1 MASKVYLQGGLFDR
15 DSMQTRIKTNRIS
28 AIERVLGYII
38 GPGFVYLQNSTTNS
52 LRELFFMDVIRINEV
67 YGSPYTYMILTIVTT
82 AIGLLFGFYLNHLTE
97 NTVSRAGRFRP
108 WVLIGNVLMAVSGFL
123 MFWSPFEF
131 GTTAH
136 LVWLYV
142 ASILY
147 TSISIPMYSLSTFVT
162 STCSR
167 NVLERNS
174 LTTLSSSVRV
184 MIAGTFGAMVITGI
198 IYPSILQ
205 HDLTGKSWTAVIGV
219 CSVLCIIAAF
229 VEYFYTRERVTE
241 ENMKVLEDQSGQD
254 VVTIPLKE
262 QFRLLLHNKYFIL
275 AMVVLIGSTFYDALQ
290 GGNARVNMI
299 TYILGGNEQ
308 NGFQM
313 LYLLASMQPMAIG
326 AVVVPI
332 IARKVSSR
340 KILIISSI
348 ITLVGVGISMVNP
361 YSFVVAVAG
370 GFVFAC
376 GIFAVTNMY
385 EVFRQQAYDHIE
397 YEHGY
402 RAEGTLATGIISTV
416 ISTLMMPMNA
426 VYETGLTLSGYQAG
440 LAVQP
445 DAVNKWILFAY
456 YGAYAIFAI
465 IVLVVS
471 ILFDLEPKMPMIH
484 EELRE
489 RAKKAA
495 EDRGEVYISPEE
507 QDRLELEEAA
517 RELEESRVAELRAL
531 CEKKGLD
538 FETENNKYLEKEAA
552 KRAKAEAKAARK
564 NRKK

>member
-1 MASKVYLQGGLFDR
+1 M
-15 DSMQTRIKTNRIS
+15 
-28 AIERVLGYII
+28 
-38 GPGFVYLQNSTTNS
+38 
-52 LRELFFMDVIRINEV
+52 
-67 YGSPYTYMILTIVTT
+67 
-82 AIGLLFGFYLNHLTE
+82 
-97 NTVSRAGRFRP
+97 
-108 WVLIGNVLMAVSGFL
+108 
-123 MFWSPFEF
+123 
-131 GTTAH
+131 
-136 LVWLYV
+136 
-142 ASILY
+142 
-147 TSISIPMYSLSTFVT
+147 
-162 STCSR
+162 
-167 NVLERNS
+167 
-174 LTTLSSSVRV
+174 
-184 MIAGTFGAMVITGI
+184 ITGI

-229 VEYFYTRERVTE
+229 IEYFYTRERVTE

>member
-147 TSISIPMYSLSTFVT
+147 TSISITMYSLSTFVT

-229 VEYFYTRERVTE
+229 IEYFYTRERVTE

>member
-1 MASKVYLQGGLFDR
+1 
-15 DSMQTRIKTNRIS
+15 
-28 AIERVLGYII
+28 
-38 GPGFVYLQNSTTNS
+38 
-52 LRELFFMDVIRINEV
+52 
-67 YGSPYTYMILTIVTT
+67 
-82 AIGLLFGFYLNHLTE
+82 
-97 NTVSRAGRFRP
+97 
-108 WVLIGNVLMAVSGFL
+108 
-123 MFWSPFEF
+123 
-131 GTTAH
+131 
-136 LVWLYV
+136 
-142 ASILY
+142 
-147 TSISIPMYSLSTFVT
+147 
-162 STCSR
+162 
-167 NVLERNS
+167 
-174 LTTLSSSVRV
+174 
-184 MIAGTFGAMVITGI
+184 
-198 IYPSILQ
+198 
-205 HDLTGKSWTAVIGV
+205 
-219 CSVLCIIAAF
+219 
-229 VEYFYTRERVTE
+229 
-241 ENMKVLEDQSGQD
+241 
-254 VVTIPLKE
+254 
-262 QFRLLLHNKYFIL
+262 
-275 AMVVLIGSTFYDALQ
+275 
-290 GGNARVNMI
+290 
-299 TYILGGNEQ
+299 
-308 NGFQM
+308 
-313 LYLLASMQPMAIG
+313 
-326 AVVVPI
+326 
-332 IARKVSSR
+332 
-340 KILIISSI
+340 
-348 ITLVGVGISMVNP
+348 
-361 YSFVVAVAG
+361 
-370 GFVFAC
+370 
-376 GIFAVTNMY
+376 MY

-402 RAEGTLATGIISTV
+402 RAEGTLATGIITTV